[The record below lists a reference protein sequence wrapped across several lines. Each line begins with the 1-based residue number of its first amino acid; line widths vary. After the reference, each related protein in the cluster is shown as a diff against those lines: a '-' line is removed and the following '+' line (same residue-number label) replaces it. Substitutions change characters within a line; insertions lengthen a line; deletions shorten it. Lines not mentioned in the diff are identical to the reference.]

1 MSASSSSW
9 SSALGEEGA
18 EIDVV
23 GLEDDDADDDR
34 LLLGLLVEEE
44 EESTSELSID
54 RGASGCRNNRS
65 TTSSES
71 TLRRKVCRT
80 LLLLLFITLHI
91 PIVPES
97 QKILTLAKEEAVF
110 DVAFKPTKKE
120 ITFSFFLFLEVLLF
134 EGISL
139 QPGIDF
145 ARSRIAEALSLAF
158 DMIFLVCFCC
168 GLG

>member
-23 GLEDDDADDDR
+23 GLEDEDADDDR
-34 LLLGLLVEEE
+34 LLLGWLVEE

-54 RGASGCRNNRS
+54 RGASGCRSNRS

-97 QKILTLAKEEAVF
+97 QKIFTLAKEEADF

-120 ITFSFFLFLEVLLF
+120 MTVSLFLFLEVLLF

-158 DMIFLVCFCC
+158 DMLFLVCFCC
-168 GLG
+168 GSG